1 MERQDIGV
9 SHRND
14 LVVQN
19 TPIPVEELEQRP
31 TKDMDGG
38 PEEEVK
44 VKEECKYAS
53 VTPSSINEDR
63 SIDHT
68 ASKVS

>member
-1 MERQDIGV
+1 MDQYT
-9 SHRND
+9 S
-14 LVVQN
+14 
-19 TPIPVEELEQRP
+19 IPVEERP
-31 TKDMDGG
+31 TENMDGG

-44 VKEECKYAS
+44 GKEECKYAS
-53 VTPSSINEDR
+53 VVPSCIKEDR